1 MTHDIESLLIG
12 PDLTFREAM
21 VRLNENQQG
30 IVLVVD
36 EARRLLDTITDGD
49 LRRAF
54 LSGLDLDSPVSVL
67 ADLKATNSP
76 FPKPTTVREA
86 MPEHEI
92 QALMAAEQLRHI
104 PVVDSDNH
112 VIDVVIARATVLE
125 PEPLPISAL
134 VMAGGRGTRL
144 RPLTDTIPK
153 PLLPV
158 RGKPIMEHTIQRLE
172 AAGVRNVMVSTHYMA
187 QAFHEHFGDGSGLG
201 VKMTYVEE
209 KEPLGTAGA
218 LRLMEPPTGPVLV
231 VNGDVLTEINY
242 RAMLA
247 FHQDNGASL
256 TVAVAEYE
264 VEIPYGVVELDGVRV
279 LGIAEKPRIKQFIN
293 AGVYLLEPEVVGLIP
308 DSGKFDMTD
317 LIEALVNK
325 GRSVVSFPISEYWID
340 IGQHGDYA
348 RAQQDADPDGANGS

>member
-1 MTHDIESLLIG
+1 MNHYLESLLIR
-12 PDLTFREAM
+12 PSLTFREAM

-30 IVLVVD
+30 VVLVVD
-36 EARRLLDTITDGD
+36 ESRRLLDTITDGD

-54 LSGLDLDSPVSVL
+54 LRGLSLDSPVSVL
-67 ADLKATNSP
+67 ATLKSTGSP
-76 FPKPTTVREA
+76 FPKPITVRKE
-86 MPEHEI
+86 MPEHQV
-92 QALMAAEQLRHI
+92 QALMAAQQLRHI
-104 PVVDSDNH
+104 PVVDEENRVLD
-112 VIDVVIARATVLE
+112 VIVARASVSG
-125 PEPLPISAL
+125 PAALPVSAL

-158 RGKPIMEHTIQRLE
+158 RGKPIMEHTIQRLG
-172 AAGVRNVMVSTHYMA
+172 AAGVRNVVVSTHYMA
-187 QAFHEHFGDGSGLG
+187 EAFHEHFGDGSGFG
-201 VKMTYVEE
+201 VKMDYVEE

-231 VNGDVLTEINY
+231 INGDILTEINY

-247 FHQDNGASL
+247 FHQDNDASM

-279 LGIAEKPRIKQFIN
+279 LGISEKPRIKQFIN
-293 AGVYLLEPEVVGLIP
+293 AGVYLLEPDVVRLIP
-308 DSGKFDMTD
+308 DNGKFDMTD
-317 LIEALVNK
+317 LIGSLLDDDRN
-325 GRSVVSFPISEYWID
+325 VVSFPISEYWID

-348 RAQQDADPDGANGS
+348 KAQQDADPDGAYGS